1 VIRIKM
7 NKSRTMFSLC
17 WVVCM
22 WFLVLFVAVV
32 VSGDVTSTLPISERV
47 VESRKTSARAL
58 RTYMKKKEIK
68 QRQRALAVEKGLSPL
83 PIEMPLLSDS
93 LKNPSSKIT
102 VIDFVQRR
110 ASAPSKHVA
119 RDLGLREQRGRRRK
133 RMFHEEG
140 GKGMGK
146 GKGEEIG
153 GKGTTKSKN
162 STIGM
167 MSGRGKGKGKGG
179 EIGGK
184 ETTKSKNSSKGMMSG
199 RGQGKGKG
207 EEIGGKGTTKSKNSS
222 KGMMSG
228 KGKGK
233 GKGKGSKDISKICKG
248 LDFGDTSGGKGKG
261 KGKGMGKGKG
271 QNHEG
276 YGDEGKGSSKSK
288 KQGNG
293 KGKGKG
299 GHIFSYGDDDRRHLT
314 NDRALQ
320 FEGELCDTNTFEVA
334 RMNPDLSIFVDLIEH
349 ANLDEIFLCAGPFTV
364 LAPSNA
370 AFNKNPELLQSLFNP
385 RNIEAVQELL
395 LYHIVPGFYLS
406 DEFVTGPLQ
415 TLLGEDVA
423 VSLDPLLFNNAG
435 VIMPDILACNGVIQ
449 IIDDLLIPPGA

>member
-1 VIRIKM
+1 
-7 NKSRTMFSLC
+7 
-17 WVVCM
+17 
-22 WFLVLFVAVV
+22 
-32 VSGDVTSTLPISERV
+32 
-47 VESRKTSARAL
+47 
-58 RTYMKKKEIK
+58 MKKKEIK
-68 QRQRALAVEKGLSPL
+68 QHQRSLAVEKGLSPL
-83 PIEMPLLSDS
+83 PVEMSLLSDS
-93 LKNPSSKIT
+93 LKKPSSKIT

-110 ASAPSKHVA
+110 ASTTSKHVA

-140 GKGMGK
+140 GKGKGK

-162 STIGM
+162 SSIGM
-167 MSGRGKGKGKGG
+167 MSGKGKGKGKGG

-184 ETTKSKNSSKGMMSG
+184 ETTKSKNSSKGMMNG
-199 RGQGKGKG
+199 RGQGKGKS
-207 EEIGGKGTTKSKNSS
+207 EEFGGKGATKSKNSS

-233 GKGKGSKDISKICKG
+233 GKGKRKGKGSKDVSKICKG

-271 QNHEG
+271 HNHEG
-276 YGDEGKGSSKSK
+276 YGDEGKGSKGMMSGGRSKSK
-288 KQGNG
+288 EQGNGKG

-299 GHIFSYGDDDRRHLT
+299 GHIFSYEDDDRRHLT
-314 NDRALQ
+314 KDRALQ

-406 DEFVTGPLQ
+406 DEFVAGPLQ
-415 TLLGEDVA
+415 TLLGEDIA

-449 IIDDLLIPPGA
+449 IIDDLLLFHGA

>member
-1 VIRIKM
+1 
-7 NKSRTMFSLC
+7 
-17 WVVCM
+17 
-22 WFLVLFVAVV
+22 
-32 VSGDVTSTLPISERV
+32 
-47 VESRKTSARAL
+47 
-58 RTYMKKKEIK
+58 MKKKEIK
-68 QRQRALAVEKGLSPL
+68 KRQRSLAVEKGLSPL
-83 PIEMPLLSDS
+83 PVEMSLLSDS
-93 LKNPSSKIT
+93 LKKQSSKIT

-110 ASAPSKHVA
+110 ASTTSKHVA

-133 RMFHEEG
+133 RMFNEEG
-140 GKGMGK
+140 
-146 GKGEEIG
+146 
-153 GKGTTKSKN
+153 
-162 STIGM
+162 
-167 MSGRGKGKGKGG
+167 GKGKGKG
-179 EIGGK
+179 
-184 ETTKSKNSSKGMMSG
+184 N
-199 RGQGKGKG
+199 GKG
-207 EEIGGKGTTKSKNSS
+207 EQVGGKGTTKSKNSS

-271 QNHEG
+271 RNHEG
-276 YGDEGKGSSKSK
+276 YGGEGKGSSKSK
-288 KQGNG
+288 EQGNGKG

-299 GHIFSYGDDDRRHLT
+299 GHIFSYEDDDRRHLT
-314 NDRALQ
+314 KDRALQ

-334 RMNPDLSIFVDLIEH
+334 KMNPDLSIFVDLIEH
-349 ANLDEIFLCAGPFTV
+349 ANLEEIFSCAGPFTV

-395 LYHIVPGFYLS
+395 LYHTVPGFYLS
-406 DEFVTGPLQ
+406 DEFVAGPLQ